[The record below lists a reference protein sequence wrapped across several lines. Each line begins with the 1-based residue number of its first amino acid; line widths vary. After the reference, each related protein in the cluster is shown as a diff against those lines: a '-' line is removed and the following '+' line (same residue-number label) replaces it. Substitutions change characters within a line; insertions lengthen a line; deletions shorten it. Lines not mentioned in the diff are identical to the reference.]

1 MTKKTAR
8 APKDKRVDEEKK
20 VGKRTKGVTKRVNRP
35 SKSAKV
41 QNTTKKAAKP
51 QKRKKAAKATERQ
64 TKKARVLPV
73 KRHIVTHCLIPRK
86 RGLYSCSEMAI
97 AVMALAADGVVYSWG
112 VNDEGA
118 LGRPTNDKIWDES
131 PEGKEHSER
140 GDPYVPGKV
149 LLPSSVRVVQLSAGD
164 SHTCALMD
172 DGCVWSWGTFR
183 DASGVMGFSV
193 EKKLQLIPTEVY
205 APGEAHPPL
214 VRIASGADH
223 VCAVTENGKLMSW
236 GSGQQGQLGRVGP
249 RMSDRVRLTTFL
261 TPTACAIRRPRGS
274 HSSTVTDVA
283 CGTYSTFVT
292 LSDGSIYVCGL
303 NNYGQ
308 LGVSGKD
315 IVYSFTLVET
325 GSKHSISRVYPG
337 QHHTLFLTD
346 KDSLLSCG
354 RPTYGRLGQQGADV
368 SSDAPCPAI
377 HPVDGLDGV
386 KVVGGAGGL
395 AVSGCFDQKGSVYLW
410 GFGTSNQLPRVTTMT
425 MRSSHG
431 RWHRQSASSLQR
443 HYSWSLVGSM
453 RLCYTVFII
462 AIERL
467 GVAMFQGSVPSSR
480 RPNSLLVLVTI
491 FIMLMTV
498 SIYQVS
504 NIALQDHDLMND
516 LEYVRLKEEHSKKGN
531 SLLPKDFW
539 AHDNVHDAT
548 FSQDQQKLR
557 AALGEE
563 TVGDM
568 MALCGRTLYHTLSRG
583 YAKSHSLG
591 RWTFVATGDI
601 PDMWIRDSSVQVG
614 IYLSKIGHHPFLRGI
629 IEGLLRTQAFFI
641 VQDPYANAFSPAWR
655 DIDTLD
661 KFSRLL
667 GRGGWVA
674 TRNYELDSSVYF
686 IQFLWNYF
694 SHKDIHAP
702 EHLLHDPIVFDA
714 VKVRQGLGKK
724 TGYTGMTWSGF
735 RPSDDPNFYGYS
747 IPSNVYAA
755 SALYKLI
762 EMNKVV
768 WMDDALH
775 SKSARLLTDIENGIE
790 RYDFDDANLPSLLS
804 LPLLGWPKLDMEVYA
819 ATRRRL
825 LDPGI
830 NPQYFRGKDIQGIG
844 SEHTMP
850 GYVWPLAMV
859 TEALTDKSIEQR
871 ARIAKMLLQTQCG
884 NGLMHESVHANRTTA
899 CTRPEFEWANA
910 MFVVMVERSLGYDCD
925 SAAMDFL
932 ATQRQRKESDDTSS
946 LPENG
951 DKGDNPLY
959 FGGLESMVQ
968 FID

>member
-73 KRHIVTHCLIPRK
+73 KRHIVTHVSHLKEKGTIFVFGDGDCGQL
-86 RGLYSCSEMAI
+86 GLGEDVTEKLRPFPLDLEGTGVVQVVCGGMHT
-97 AVMALAADGVVYSWG
+97 VALTADGVVYSWG

-131 PEGKEHSER
+131 PEGKEYSER

-149 LLPSSVRVVQLSAGD
+149 LLPASVRVVQLSAGD

-172 DGCVWSWGTFR
+172 DGSVWSWGTFR

-325 GSKHSISRVYPG
+325 GSKLSISRVYPG

-377 HPVDGLDGV
+377 HSVDGLDGV

-395 AVSGCFDQKGSVYLW
+395 AVSGCFDQNGSVYLW
-410 GFGTSNQLPRVTTMT
+410 GFGTSNQLAKGDDDDDEVIPRKVAQTKRFQPSKT
-425 MRSSHG
+425 
-431 RWHRQSASSLQR
+431 LQ
-443 HYSWSLVGSM
+443 
-453 RLCYTVFII
+453 
-462 AIERL
+462 
-467 GVAMFQGSVPSSR
+467 
-480 RPNSLLVLVTI
+480 
-491 FIMLMTV
+491 
-498 SIYQVS
+498 
-504 NIALQDHDLMND
+504 
-516 LEYVRLKEEHSKKGN
+516 LEFGGQH
-531 SLLPKDFW
+531 
-539 AHDNVHDAT
+539 
-548 FSQDQQKLR
+548 
-557 AALGEE
+557 AAL
-563 TVGDM
+563 
-568 MALCGRTLYHTLSRG
+568 LC
-583 YAKSHSLG
+583 
-591 RWTFVATGDI
+591 VA
-601 PDMWIRDSSVQVG
+601 
-614 IYLSKIGHHPFLRGI
+614 
-629 IEGLLRTQAFFI
+629 
-641 VQDPYANAFSPAWR
+641 
-655 DIDTLD
+655 
-661 KFSRLL
+661 
-667 GRGGWVA
+667 
-674 TRNYELDSSVYF
+674 
-686 IQFLWNYF
+686 
-694 SHKDIHAP
+694 
-702 EHLLHDPIVFDA
+702 
-714 VKVRQGLGKK
+714 
-724 TGYTGMTWSGF
+724 
-735 RPSDDPNFYGYS
+735 
-747 IPSNVYAA
+747 
-755 SALYKLI
+755 
-762 EMNKVV
+762 
-768 WMDDALH
+768 
-775 SKSARLLTDIENGIE
+775 
-790 RYDFDDANLPSLLS
+790 
-804 LPLLGWPKLDMEVYA
+804 
-819 ATRRRL
+819 
-825 LDPGI
+825 
-830 NPQYFRGKDIQGIG
+830 
-844 SEHTMP
+844 
-850 GYVWPLAMV
+850 
-859 TEALTDKSIEQR
+859 
-871 ARIAKMLLQTQCG
+871 
-884 NGLMHESVHANRTTA
+884 
-899 CTRPEFEWANA
+899 
-910 MFVVMVERSLGYDCD
+910 
-925 SAAMDFL
+925 
-932 ATQRQRKESDDTSS
+932 
-946 LPENG
+946 
-951 DKGDNPLY
+951 
-959 FGGLESMVQ
+959 
-968 FID
+968 